1 MLHHN
6 LSGIMNVT
14 AKSWLSI
21 DPSLAGYGILSFGL
35 IFVIQHYFIKV
46 CVKRT
51 VFYESNSL

>member
-1 MLHHN
+1 
-6 LSGIMNVT
+6 MNVT

-21 DPSLAGYGILSFGL
+21 DPNLAGYGILSFGL
-35 IFVIQHYFIKV
+35 IFVIHYYFIKV